1 MTRRGRLLSEWH
13 DEAGTH
19 REKPDE
25 GTQSRFRPGGPTRKR
40 LKQIAGDVVTHER
53 RGRRSLD
60 RHAERAAKTKRK
72 VD

>member
-1 MTRRGRLLSEWH
+1 MKKTKQLRTAKSRRAHEVASG
-13 DEAGTH
+13 
-19 REKPDE
+19 K
-25 GTQSRFRPGGPTRKR
+25 PGGPTRKR

-60 RHAERAAKTKRK
+60 RHAERAAKTKVK